1 MQHCPVRWWQ
11 CVERFN
17 IKFTISPDVIDQE
30 VQLGE
35 TLLMDVKTLTYFG
48 LTSLGTVLWREM
60 QTCRDLDEVF
70 ARVVRQSD
78 LPEDE
83 LVTVVRGILRG
94 LEQSRLVR
102 LESY

>member
-1 MQHCPVRWWQ
+1 
-11 CVERFN
+11 VERFN

-48 LTSLGTVLWREM
+48 LTSRGTVLWREM